1 VLCSL
6 QIQIDS
12 TIASIERKSLWKNGG
27 ALMLCGISV
36 CLLKQSAGIIW
47 GFLKKL
53 NAVLNPLYII
63 GIIKVESTLF
73 CEYNFC
79 NDILY
84 ELSLFIIIF
93 VFIKENGLEAGS
105 NDLDVFVEFCSD
117 KTLFVVL
124 ISWDELNI

>member
-1 VLCSL
+1 
-6 QIQIDS
+6 
-12 TIASIERKSLWKNGG
+12 
-27 ALMLCGISV
+27 MLCGISV